1 MTEKKRKIE
10 VFSAG
15 CAACEE
21 TIALIK
27 RVACESCDV
36 TIHDMRQKDVAAR
49 AKQLGIRSVPAVVIN
64 GKLADCC
71 STRGPQEQVLRAEG
85 LGVRLSS

>member
-1 MTEKKRKIE
+1 MTANKRKIE

-21 TIALIK
+21 TIALVK
-27 RVACESCDV
+27 RLACESCDV
-36 TIHDMRQKDVAAR
+36 AVHDMRQKDVAAR
-49 AKQLGIRSVPAVVIN
+49 AKDLGIHRVPAVVIN

-71 STRGPQEQVLRAEG
+71 SARGPQEDVLRAEG
-85 LGVRLSS
+85 LGVRIS

>member
-1 MTEKKRKIE
+1 MNDNKRKIE
-10 VFSAG
+10 VFSAR
-15 CAACEE
+15 CAACEDA
-21 TIALIK
+21 IALIK

-49 AKQLGIRSVPAVVIN
+49 AKQLGVRSVPAVVID

-85 LGVRLSS
+85 LGVRLS

>member
-1 MTEKKRKIE
+1 MTENKRRIE

-36 TIHDMRQKDVAAR
+36 TILDMRQKDVAAR
-49 AKQLGIRSVPAVVIN
+49 AKELGIRSVPAVVIN

-85 LGVRLSS
+85 LGVRLS

>member
-15 CAACEE
+15 CPACEE

-36 TIHDMRQKDVAAR
+36 TILDMRQTDVAAR
-49 AKQLGIRSVPAVVIN
+49 AKELGIHSVPAVVIN
-64 GKLADCC
+64 GRLADCC
-71 STRGPQEQVLRAEG
+71 STRGPQEQILRAEG
-85 LGVRLSS
+85 LGVRLS

>member
-1 MTEKKRKIE
+1 M
-10 VFSAG
+10 
-15 CAACEE
+15 
-21 TIALIK
+21 
-27 RVACESCDV
+27 

-49 AKQLGIRSVPAVVIN
+49 AKQLGVRSVPAVVID

-85 LGVRLSS
+85 LGVRLS

>member
-1 MTEKKRKIE
+1 MSDNKRKIE

-27 RVACESCDV
+27 RIACESCEV
-36 TIHDMRQKDVAAR
+36 TIHDMRQHDVAAR
-49 AKQLGIRSVPAVVIN
+49 ARELGIRSVPAVVIN

-85 LGVRLSS
+85 LGVRLS